1 MSFPEIPQSLQDHYR
16 AKAWDLPVPSP
27 STVSDLLR
35 QLDNAVIECLHRDG
49 PREAIDSAFD
59 AVINHPDST
68 WKPDVLRYR
77 IRQLHYH

>member
-1 MSFPEIPQSLQDHYR
+1 MTDLPDTLAAHFA
-16 AKAWDLPVPSP
+16 AKAWDDPVPSP
-27 STVSDLLR
+27 SSVSDLLR

-49 PREAIDSAFD
+49 PREAIDAAFD

-68 WKPDVLRYR
+68 WKPDVLQYR

>member
-16 AKAWDLPVPSP
+16 AKAWDAPVPSP

-35 QLDNAVIECLHRDG
+35 RLDLAVIDHLNHSG
-49 PREAIDSAFD
+49 TYAAVEAASE
-59 AVINHPDST
+59 AVLSHPEST
-68 WKPDVLRYR
+68 WTPDVLAYR